1 MTMTMRQSAARH
13 RVRRGFTMVE
23 LIVTISI
30 IAVLV
35 ALTVYAAS
43 SLVLRSETQRTQD
56 ALKLL
61 ESAAQEWSI
70 ASERQITF
78 GANGIPTGAT
88 YEIDEATL
96 VEPSYVTV
104 PNEAQFIVPPAMP
117 DETLDTRKADDATR
131 QFIRRIEKTPAIRE
145 MLARIDSKLL
155 RKGHD
160 EDSGPDPTDWT
171 IVRDAWDNPIRVIL
185 PGRDHLGD
193 AEPDS
198 QTIRDS
204 DGSILTDFEI
214 KHGRCVSRTLFFV
227 SAGPDGKFGD
237 LQLDDPLT
245 PALQDDIDL
254 AADNVYSSTPGLER
268 PLP

>member
-1 MTMTMRQSAARH
+1 
-13 RVRRGFTMVE
+13 MVE

-78 GANGIPTGAT
+78 GDDGTPPGAV
-88 YEIDEATL
+88 YEIKWGELAA
-96 VEPSYVTV
+96 PSYVTV
-104 PNEAQFIVPPAMP
+104 ENEPQFIIPPVIP
-117 DETLDTRKADDATR
+117 GETDETRKADDATR
-131 QFIRRIEKTPAIRE
+131 RFIRKIEKTPATRE

-155 RKGHD
+155 RKGRD
-160 EDSGPDPTDWT
+160 EATDPPDWT
-171 IVRDAWDNPIRVIL
+171 LIRDAWDNPIRVIL
-185 PGRDHLGD
+185 PGRDWIDAPPPLGD
-193 AEPDS
+193 QGEVKNA
-198 QTIRDS
+198 
-204 DGSILTDFEI
+204 DGSVFTDFEK
-214 KHGRCVSRTLFFV
+214 KHGMCLSRKLFFV

-237 LQLDDPLT
+237 LHLDVATDDLDDEEHEH
-245 PALQDDIDL
+245 IDM
-254 AADNVYSSTPGLER
+254 AADNIYSSSPSLER

>member
-1 MTMTMRQSAARH
+1 MTMTMRQFAARH

-78 GANGIPTGAT
+78 GDDDTPPGAF
-88 YEIDEATL
+88 YEIKWGDLELPNYFAS
-96 VEPSYVTV
+96 VED
-104 PNEAQFIVPPAMP
+104 EAQFIGPLNQSEV
-117 DETLDTRKADDATR
+117 DDLTRK
-131 QFIRRIEKTPAIRE
+131 FIRKIEKTPAVRE

-155 RKGHD
+155 RKGKD
-160 EDSGPDPTDWT
+160 QDTNPPDSPDWT
-171 IVRDAWDNPIRVIL
+171 LIR
-185 PGRDHLGD
+185 
-193 AEPDS
+193 
-198 QTIRDS
+198 
-204 DGSILTDFEI
+204 
-214 KHGRCVSRTLFFV
+214 
-227 SAGPDGKFGD
+227 
-237 LQLDDPLT
+237 
-245 PALQDDIDL
+245 
-254 AADNVYSSTPGLER
+254 
-268 PLP
+268 

>member
-1 MTMTMRQSAARH
+1 M
-13 RVRRGFTMVE
+13 GFTMVE

-78 GANGIPTGAT
+78 GDDDTPLGAV
-88 YEIDEATL
+88 YEIKWGELAA
-96 VEPSYVTV
+96 PSYVTV
-104 PNEAQFIVPPAMP
+104 ENEPQFIIPPVIP
-117 DETLDTRKADDATR
+117 GEDDETRKVDDVTRR
-131 QFIRRIEKTPAIRE
+131 FIRKIEKTPATRE

-155 RKGHD
+155 RKGRAD
-160 EDSGPDPTDWT
+160 DSDPTIDWT
-171 IVRDAWDNPIRVIL
+171 LIRDAWDMPVRVIL
-185 PGRDHLGD
+185 PGRDHAGID
-193 AEPDS
+193 PPVEEGMPDPDVDG
-198 QTIRDS
+198 TIR
-204 DGSILTDFEI
+204 SIFEVR
-214 KHGRCVSRTLFFV
+214 HGTCLSRKLFFV

-237 LQLDDPLT
+237 LHLDEETDSLSQEE
-245 PALQDDIDL
+245 LDDIDL
-254 AADNVYSSTPGLER
+254 AADNVYSSSPSLER